1 MKQKKTQIRI
11 LCVTQFSSLESR
23 GGRFSVLKV
32 SGLNLSVMLVILA
45 VSQEKSMRFFPSAE
59 NEYHNVKLL

>member
-1 MKQKKTQIRI
+1 M
-11 LCVTQFSSLESR
+11 
-23 GGRFSVLKV
+23 LKV